1 MKRSSLRS
9 VDLDFFDGRAFWLDA
24 ADYHSDSTAN
34 CIRFRLDG
42 VLYCAEEDED
52 DGYRSCLGNI
62 WVEEDPTTIQNV
74 FKRRRVYCQRHLY
87 YNNNTIRIY
96 DRATEKLLIEFGTDN
111 TDDYYPSFVGNF
123 NAENMCQ
130 DELV

>member
-1 MKRSSLRS
+1 MKS
-9 VDLDFFDGRAFWLDA
+9 VDLDFFNGKSFWLDA
-24 ADYHSDSTAN
+24 ADYHSDSSAN

-42 VLYCAEEDED
+42 VLYCAEEDEN
-52 DGYRSCLGNI
+52 DGYRSCLGTI
-62 WVEEDPTTIQNV
+62 WVEADPNTIQNV
-74 FKRRRVYCQRHLY
+74 FKRRRVYCQHHLDF
-87 YNNNTIRIY
+87 NHDIVRIY

-123 NAENMCQ
+123 NASNMGE

>member
-1 MKRSSLRS
+1 MKS
-9 VDLDFFDGRAFWLDA
+9 VELDFFNGKSFWLDA
-24 ADYHSDSTAN
+24 ADYHSDSSAN

-42 VLYCAEEDED
+42 VLYCAEEDEE
-52 DGYRSCLGNI
+52 DGYRSCLGTI

-74 FKRRRVYCQRHLY
+74 FKRTRVYCEYDNDWNHD
-87 YNNNTIRIY
+87 IVRIY

-111 TDDYYPSFVGNF
+111 SDDYYPSFVGNF
-123 NAENMCQ
+123 NAENMRQ